1 MSFRQCA
8 IGHAGSFD
16 LLHVLLQGASKCRME
31 KAEVLEH
38 AVRFLQ
44 SIAKEGLASG
54 DGGQRPSYQDGVS
67 SCLQRAARFLA
78 PDGKDTWLGLDP
90 SLAVADSDSDS
101 SGGCRGGGGRSDFG
115 SLPHSKAA
123 VVQML
128 RRESNHRL
136 QAGVLKRRRFVR
148 PVQLPPLTPAQN
160 HLPARPEE
168 GQESKQSLAQSHPA
182 SQTLWRPWP

>member
-1 MSFRQCA
+1 MTFILCV
-8 IGHAGSFD
+8 IGHTGSFD

-31 KAEVLEH
+31 KAEILEH

-44 SIAKEGLASG
+44 SIATEGLASG
-54 DGGQRPSYQDGVS
+54 DRGQTPSYQDGVS
-67 SCLQRAARFLA
+67 SCLQRAAQFLA
-78 PDGKDTWLGLDP
+78 PDWKDTWLGLDP
-90 SLAVADSDSDS
+90 SLAVADSVSL
-101 SGGCRGGGGRSDFG
+101 GGCRVDGGRSDFI

-128 RRESNHRL
+128 RQESNQRL

-148 PVQLPPLTPAQN
+148 PAQLPPLTPAQN

-182 SQTLWRPWP
+182 IQTLWRPWP

>member
-1 MSFRQCA
+1 MNRSLER
-8 IGHAGSFD
+8 
-16 LLHVLLQGASKCRME
+16 LRTMLLQEPQQPGASKCRME

-67 SCLQRAARFLA
+67 SCLQRAAQFLA
-78 PDGKDTWLGLDP
+78 PDGKDTWRGLDP

-148 PVQLPPLTPAQN
+148 PVQLPALTPAQN

-182 SQTLWRPWP
+182 SQALWRPWP